1 MAIRILI
8 FLVLVTAGTVL
19 PDRSCADTRLGI
31 LPEPEAAHIRLSDQG
46 PALVQEYH
54 HLSLGKGI
62 TQVAFSWPGVRLDP
76 DAVLLT
82 PLKDPESI
90 RVISTVFPPDSTH
103 LIWEVDCQK
112 TGIIP
117 VIISYLP
124 AGLDSL
130 VTYTATL
137 TADETDLD
145 LDARL
150 VLRNFSGQT
159 YSLATVRLDADTMFS
174 TQILDRETRQ
184 IPSPV
189 SQNPAVKKIFHWD
202 GQSMPHD
209 PGNQDAYPGVP
220 FGYRLTLPAD
230 DSDNTADLR
239 AGKVRIFL
247 KDAQNR
253 TLFTGEDTLPFLAK
267 GDTFFLETGRSR
279 DIVITK
285 RRMNTDKKRI
295 RRNDKGEIQV
305 FDQVVTD
312 RFILENTSDTP
323 AEVRLIDRIS
333 GEWEPVDMGHAYTL
347 EDHETLIF
355 DIFLDAQETRT
366 FDLTYEMLNLFAD
379 KFIQFNKV
387 SQQ

>member
-1 MAIRILI
+1 MAVRILI

-19 PDRSCADTRLGI
+19 TDRSSADTRLGI
-31 LPEPEAAHIRLSDQG
+31 LPVPEAAHIRLSDQS

-62 TQVAFSWPGVRLDP
+62 TQVAFSWSGVRLDP

-82 PLKDPESI
+82 PLEDPESM
-90 RVISTVFPPDSTH
+90 RVLSTVFPPDSTH
-103 LIWEVDCQK
+103 LIWEVDCQQ
-112 TGIIP
+112 TGVVP

-137 TADETDLD
+137 SADETDLD

-159 YSLATVRLDADTMFS
+159 YSLATVRLDTDTMFS

-184 IPSPV
+184 IPFPV

-202 GQSMPHD
+202 GQIMPHD
-209 PGNQDAYPGVP
+209 PENQDAYPGVP
-220 FGYRLTLPAD
+220 FGYRLTFPAD
-230 DSDNTADLR
+230 NSDNTADLR

-267 GDTFFLETGRSR
+267 EDTFFLETGRSR

-285 RRMNTDKKRI
+285 RRMNTDKTRI
-295 RRNDKGEIQV
+295 RRTDKGKIQV
-305 FDQVVTD
+305 FDQVVSD
-312 RFILENTSDTP
+312 RYIIKNTSDTP
-323 AEVRLIDRIS
+323 AEIRLIDRIS

-355 DIFLDAQETRT
+355 DIFLDAEETRS

>member
-31 LPEPEAAHIRLSDQG
+31 LPVPEAAHIRLSDQG

-62 TQVAFSWPGVRLDP
+62 TQVTFSWPGVRLDP

-82 PLKDPESI
+82 PLEDPESI
-90 RVISTVFPPDSTH
+90 RVMSTVFPPDSNH

-112 TGIIP
+112 TGVVP

-137 TADETDLD
+137 SADETDLD
-145 LDARL
+145 LDTRL

-184 IPSPV
+184 IPFPV

-209 PGNQDAYPGVP
+209 PKNQNAYPGVP

-230 DSDNTADLR
+230 DFDNTADLR

-295 RRNDKGEIQV
+295 RRNDKGKIQV

-323 AEVRLIDRIS
+323 AEIRLIERIS
-333 GEWEPVDMGHAYTL
+333 GEWEPVDMGHGYTL

-355 DIFLDAQETRT
+355 DIFLDAEETRS

>member
-1 MAIRILI
+1 MAVRILI
-8 FLVLVTAGTVL
+8 LLVLLTAGTVL
-19 PDRSCADTRLGI
+19 PDRSSADTRLGI
-31 LPEPEAAHIRLSDQG
+31 LPVPEAAHIRLSDQG
-46 PALVQEYH
+46 PALIQEYH
-54 HLSLGKGI
+54 HLSFGKGI
-62 TQVAFSWPGVRLDP
+62 NQVAFSWSGARLDP

-82 PLKDPESI
+82 PLEDSESI
-90 RVISTVFPPDSTH
+90 RVISTVFPSDGTR
-103 LIWEVDCQK
+103 LIWEVDCQQ
-112 TGIIP
+112 TGVVP

-130 VTYTATL
+130 VTYSATVS
-137 TADETDLD
+137 ADETDLD
-145 LDARL
+145 LDAHL

-184 IPSPV
+184 IPFSVP
-189 SQNPAVKKIFHWD
+189 QNPAVKKIFHWD
-202 GQSMPHD
+202 GQIMPHD
-209 PGNQDAYPGVP
+209 PENQDAYPGIP
-220 FGYRLTLPAD
+220 FGYRLTFPAD
-230 DSDNTADLR
+230 DSENTADLR

-247 KDAQNR
+247 KDARDR

-285 RRMNTDKKRI
+285 RRMDTDETRI
-295 RRNDKGEIQV
+295 RRNDKGIIQV
-305 FDQVVTD
+305 FDQRVTD
-312 RFILENTSDTP
+312 RYILKNTSDTP
-323 AEVRLIDRIS
+323 AEIRLIDRIS
-333 GEWEPVDMGHAYTL
+333 GEWKPVDMGHGYTL

-355 DIFLDAQETRT
+355 DILLGAQETQT

-387 SQQ
+387 SIQ